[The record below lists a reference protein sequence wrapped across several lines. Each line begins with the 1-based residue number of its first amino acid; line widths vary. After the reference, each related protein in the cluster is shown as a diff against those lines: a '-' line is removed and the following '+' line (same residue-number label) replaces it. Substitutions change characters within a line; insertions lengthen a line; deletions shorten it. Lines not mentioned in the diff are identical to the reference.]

1 MCDMLQDP
9 VNSASSQQLKLRESS
24 FWGDDPILKKIV
36 NENQTDWDLKLH
48 SAL

>member
-24 FWGDDPILKKIV
+24 FGDDDPILKKIM
-36 NENQTDWDLKLH
+36 NEIESGGS
-48 SAL
+48 SAMVK

>member
-36 NENQTDWDLKLH
+36 NEIEIGGSSVMVK
-48 SAL
+48 